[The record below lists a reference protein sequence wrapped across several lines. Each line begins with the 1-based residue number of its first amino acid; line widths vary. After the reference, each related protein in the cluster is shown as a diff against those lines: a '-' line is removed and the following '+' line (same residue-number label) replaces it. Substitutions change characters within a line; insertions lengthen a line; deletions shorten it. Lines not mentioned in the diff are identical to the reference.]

1 VSAPLLSAN
10 DPRLVFAWDQP
21 GRRKWTIAGFLFG
34 SLLLHA
40 LCFYIFQIIYPP
52 AVALLPPP
60 GRVSLIAPNSE
71 EGRVLLRWLEAEDP
85 ALASTTQ
92 RPTEGKPL
100 PLPTIQHA
108 PSYLT
113 REPALKDLPAPPA
126 GPRSLSAQP
135 PAAVERPRTQIPTAP
150 KIVPTAFR
158 FSPELEALGS
168 IQSPELK
175 FTASGRE
182 SPDAAQFRIAVNDL
196 GEVRS
201 CFLEKSSGD
210 AGLDEQ
216 ARKYLALCR
225 FPSIRNPPSSILAAP
240 AWGLVTVEWGNDIV
254 LPPSIRP
261 RTESTAP

>member
-1 VSAPLLSAN
+1 M
-10 DPRLVFAWDQP
+10 
-21 GRRKWTIAGFLFG
+21 
-34 SLLLHA
+34 
-40 LCFYIFQIIYPP
+40 
-52 AVALLPPP
+52 
-60 GRVSLIAPNSE
+60 
-71 EGRVLLRWLEAEDP
+71 
-85 ALASTTQ
+85 
-92 RPTEGKPL
+92 
-100 PLPTIQHA
+100 
-108 PSYLT
+108 
-113 REPALKDLPAPPA
+113 
-126 GPRSLSAQP
+126 
-135 PAAVERPRTQIPTAP
+135 QIPTAP

-182 SPDAAQFRIAVNDL
+182 SPDAAQFRVAVNDL

-240 AWGLVTVEWGNDIV
+240 TWGLVTVEWGNDIV
-254 LPPSIRP
+254 LPPSTRP

>member
-1 VSAPLLSAN
+1 LLSEN

-21 GRRKWTIAGFLFG
+21 RRRKWTIAGFLFG

-40 LCFYIFQIIYPP
+40 FCFYIFQIIYPP

-92 RPTEGKPL
+92 RPTDGKPL

-113 REPALKDLPAPPA
+113 REPALKDIPAAPSDFRQP
-126 GPRSLSAQP
+126 SAQP
-135 PAAVERPRTQIPTAP
+135 PAAVEQIRAQVTNAP
-150 KIVPTAFR
+150 KIAPTTLR

-168 IQSPELK
+168 VQSPELK
-175 FTASGRE
+175 FTASGHE
-182 SPDAAQFRIAVNDL
+182 SPEVAQFRIAVNDL
-196 GEVRS
+196 GEVHS

-210 AGLDEQ
+210 AALDQQ

-225 FPSIRNPPSSILAAP
+225 FFAIQNSKSKVQDDLT
-240 AWGLVTVEWGNDIV
+240 WGLVTVEWGNDIA
-254 LPPSIRP
+254 LRP
-261 RTESTAP
+261 AKTESAAP

>member
-1 VSAPLLSAN
+1 MSAPLLSEN

-92 RPTEGKPL
+92 RPTDGKPL

-113 REPALKDLPAPPA
+113 REPALKDIPASPSDSRQP
-126 GPRSLSAQP
+126 SAQP
-135 PAAVERPRTQIPTAP
+135 PAAVERTRAQVTNRPAIVRTTL
-150 KIVPTAFR
+150 R
-158 FSPELEALGS
+158 FSEELAALGS
-168 IQSPELK
+168 VQSPELK

-182 SPDAAQFRIAVNDL
+182 SPEAAQFRIAVNDL

-201 CFLEKSSGD
+201 CFLERSSGD
-210 AGLDEQ
+210 ATLDEQ

-225 FPSIRNPPSSILAAP
+225 FSAIRNPQSAIRNDLT
-240 AWGLVTVEWGNDIV
+240 WGLVTVEWGNDIV
-254 LPPSIRP
+254 LPPSTH
-261 RTESTAP
+261 TEGTAP

>member
-1 VSAPLLSAN
+1 VSAPLLSEN
-10 DPRLVFAWDQP
+10 DPRFVFDWDRP

-40 LCFYIFQIIYPP
+40 FCFYMFQIIYPP

-92 RPTEGKPL
+92 RPTDGKPL

-113 REPALKDLPAPPA
+113 REPALKEIPAAPSDLRLP
-126 GPRSLSAQP
+126 SAQP
-135 PAAVERPRTQIPTAP
+135 PAAVERPRPQTASAP
-150 KIVPTAFR
+150 KIVSTTLR
-158 FSPELEALGS
+158 FSPELEALGTV
-168 IQSPELK
+168 QSPELK
-175 FTASGRE
+175 FTASGHE
-182 SPDAAQFRIAVNDL
+182 SPEVAQFRIAVNEL

-210 AGLDEQ
+210 AALDDQ
-216 ARKYLALCR
+216 ARKYLTLCR
-225 FPSIRNPPSSILAAP
+225 FPAILHPPSSILAALT
-240 AWGLVTVEWGNDIV
+240 WGLVTVEWGNDIV
-254 LPPSIRP
+254 RPPST
-261 RTESTAP
+261 RTESIAP

>member
-1 VSAPLLSAN
+1 VSAPLLSEN

-34 SLLLHA
+34 SFLFHA
-40 LCFYIFQIIYPP
+40 FCFYIFQIIYPP

-85 ALASTTQ
+85 SLASTTQ
-92 RPTEGKPL
+92 RPTDGRPL

-113 REPALKDLPAPPA
+113 REPALKEIPAAPSDLRLP
-126 GPRSLSAQP
+126 SAQP
-135 PAAVERPRTQIPTAP
+135 PVAVERPRPQIVGAP
-150 KIVPTAFR
+150 KIVPTALR

-175 FTASGRE
+175 FTASGHE
-182 SPDAAQFRIAVNDL
+182 SPEVAQFRIAVNEL

-210 AGLDEQ
+210 AALNEQ

-225 FPSIRNPPSSILAAP
+225 FSPIRNPQSAIRNDLT
-240 AWGLVTVEWGNDIV
+240 WGLVTVEWGNDIV
-254 LPPSIRP
+254 LPPSTS
-261 RTESTAP
+261 TESITP

>member
-1 VSAPLLSAN
+1 MSAPLLSEN

-21 GRRKWTIAGFLFG
+21 RRRKWTIAGFLFG

-40 LCFYIFQIIYPP
+40 FCFYIFQIIYPP

-92 RPTEGKPL
+92 RPTDGKPL

-113 REPALKDLPAPPA
+113 REPALKEIPATPSELRLP
-126 GPRSLSAQP
+126 SAQP
-135 PAAVERPRTQIPTAP
+135 PSAVERPRSQTASTP
-150 KIVPTAFR
+150 KIAGTILH
-158 FSPELEALGS
+158 FSAELEALGS
-168 IQSPELK
+168 VQSPELK
-175 FTASGRE
+175 FTATGHE
-182 SPDAAQFRIAVNDL
+182 SPDVAQFRIAVNEL

-210 AGLDEQ
+210 TALDEQ

-225 FPSIRNPPSSILAAP
+225 FSAIRNPQSTIHNDLT
-240 AWGLVTVEWGNDIV
+240 WGLVTVEWGNDIV
-254 LPPSIRP
+254 LPPST

>member
-1 VSAPLLSAN
+1 MLSEN

-92 RPTEGKPL
+92 RPTDGKPL

-113 REPALKDLPAPPA
+113 REPALKDIPAAPSDLRLP
-126 GPRSLSAQP
+126 SAQP
-135 PAAVERPRTQIPTAP
+135 PAAVERTRAQTASAP
-150 KIVPTAFR
+150 KIVPTTLR

-175 FTASGRE
+175 FTASGHE
-182 SPDAAQFRIAVNDL
+182 SPEVAQFRIAVNEL

-210 AGLDEQ
+210 AALDGQ

-225 FPSIRNPPSSILAAP
+225 FPAILHPPSSILAALT
-240 AWGLVTVEWGNDIV
+240 WGLVTVEWGNDIV
-254 LPPSIRP
+254 LPPSP
-261 RTESTAP
+261 HTESIAP

>member
-10 DPRLVFAWDQP
+10 DPRLVFAWDKP
-21 GRRKWTIAGFLFG
+21 GRRKRAIAGFLFG

-40 LCFYIFQIIYPP
+40 FCFYIFQIVYPP

-60 GRVSLIAPNSE
+60 GRVSLIAPNTE

-92 RPTEGKPL
+92 RPTDGKPL

-113 REPALKDLPAPPA
+113 REAALKEIPAPPSDA
-126 GPRSLSAQP
+126 RVPSAQP
-135 PAAVERPRTQIPTAP
+135 PAAVERPLAQIANAPRT
-150 KIVPTAFR
+150 VPTTLR

-168 IQSPELK
+168 AQSPELK
-175 FTASGRE
+175 FIASGKE
-182 SPDAAQFRIAVNDL
+182 SPEVAQFRVAVNDR
-196 GEVRS
+196 GDVRS

-210 AGLDEQ
+210 AALDQQ

-225 FPSIRNPPSSILAAP
+225 FSPVQNPESKIQNGST
-240 AWGLVTVEWGNDIV
+240 WGLVTVEWGNDIV
-254 LPPSIRP
+254 FPPSTHP
-261 RTESTAP
+261 ESTAP